1 MYSGFTVSVKEFLKQ
16 KHNNFIIYQHIISQL
31 DNKIFIKIPCML
43 YNYTDYVIYYLV
55 IIYNLIIVIKFIS
68 LEIM

>member
-1 MYSGFTVSVKEFLKQ
+1 
-16 KHNNFIIYQHIISQL
+16 
-31 DNKIFIKIPCML
+31 ML